1 MNPKWTQPQMK
12 EVALEE
18 RAELGLTIWEPLDP
32 YALAESHGIRVYEIA
47 ELAAAGCPPETIKF
61 FTKID
66 TKAWSAAL
74 MPRGSARFIIEN
86 GSHETVRR
94 RSSVA
99 HEMSHH
105 LLEHPFSDT
114 LVADDHKRLYSE
126 KIEDQALFLSGEL
139 LVPHEAC
146 VKLAFRN
153 ATNEDVAR
161 RFDVSTQFAQ
171 MRMRGV
177 RVMAKHALAKQSRR

>member
-1 MNPKWTQPQMK
+1 MTPKWTQPLMRQ
-12 EVALEE
+12 VALEE
-18 RAELGLTIWEPLDP
+18 RAELGLSIWEPLDP
-32 YALAESHGIRVYEIA
+32 YGLAESHGVRVYEIA
-47 ELAAAGCPPETIKF
+47 ELAAAGCPTETIEF

-74 MPRGSARFIIEN
+74 MPRGSTRFIIEN
-86 GSHETVRR
+86 GSHESVRR

-114 LVADDHKRLYSE
+114 LVADDHKRLYSAE
-126 KIEDQALFLSGEL
+126 LEEQALFLSGEL
-139 LVPHEAC
+139 LVPNEAC
-146 VKLAFRN
+146 VKLAFRS

-161 RFDVSTQFAQ
+161 KFDVSTQFAQ

-177 RVMAKHALAKQSRR
+177 RVMASRALAKQSRR